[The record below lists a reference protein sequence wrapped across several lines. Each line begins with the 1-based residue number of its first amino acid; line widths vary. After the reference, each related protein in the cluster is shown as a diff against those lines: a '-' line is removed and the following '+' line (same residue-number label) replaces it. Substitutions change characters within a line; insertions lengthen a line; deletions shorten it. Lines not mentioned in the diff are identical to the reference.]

1 MTTTTSQ
8 PTTPTPNRSWLVDRG
23 LIPARGPQ
31 RVIALATFVNMVGT
45 GVFMTSAA
53 LFFTRS
59 VGLPL
64 AKVALGM
71 GIAALVGMLAG
82 MPVGH
87 LADRRGPREIYLVT
101 LIVRAVSMASL
112 VFVHTF
118 WLFVVVVCLTQLA
131 NSAGG
136 AARGPLVRGFGGT
149 NLTEFRSYLRSVAN
163 LAGCCGALAAGTA
176 VQLDTRAA
184 YLALVLG
191 NALSFVACAAVITR
205 LPSLRPV
212 PVPSDSAGRWIVL
225 KDAPYLVVTA
235 LDAVMSVQGQVLVF
249 ALPLWITLRTDAP
262 RWFIGVA
269 VAVNTALVA
278 ALQVRA
284 SRGIDTGPAAGRAL
298 RRSGLAFLIG
308 MALMAATA
316 GIPGWI
322 AAVLLTVGVAAHTV
336 GELWHAAASLELQF
350 RLAPAHAQGQYT
362 GVSGFGTGFANVVA
376 PSVLGLL
383 CITWGTPGWLL
394 MGGVFVAVG
403 LLAPRIVR
411 WAEHTRLPGAS
422 AA

>member
-1 MTTTTSQ
+1 MTTITR
-8 PTTPTPNRSWLVDRG
+8 PPAAPVPNRSWPVERG

-64 AKVALGM
+64 TKVALGM
-71 GIAALVGMLAG
+71 GAAALVGMLAG

-87 LADRRGPREIYLVT
+87 LADRRGPREIYLIT

-163 LAGCCGALAAGTA
+163 LAGCCGALAAGMA
-176 VQLDTRAA
+176 VQLDTRGA

-205 LPSLRPV
+205 LPALPPV
-212 PVPSDSAGRWIVL
+212 PAPAEAGRWVVL
-225 KDAPYLVVTA
+225 RDRPYLVVTA
-235 LDAVMSVQGQVLVF
+235 LDAVMSIQGQVLVF
-249 ALPLWITLRTDAP
+249 ALPLWITLHTDAP

-284 SRGIDTGPAAGRAL
+284 SRGIDTGLAAGRAL
-298 RRSGLAFLIG
+298 RRSGLAFLVG

-316 GIPGWI
+316 GLPGWV
-322 AAVLLTVGVAAHTV
+322 AVALLTVGIAAHTV

-362 GVSGFGTGFANVVA
+362 GVSGFGTGLANVVA
-376 PSVLGLL
+376 PTVLGLL
-383 CITWGTPGWLL
+383 CVTWGAPGWLL
-394 MGGVFVAVG
+394 MGAVFVVVG
-403 LLAPRIVR
+403 LLSPLVVR
-411 WAEHTRLPGAS
+411 WAERTRLYAV
-422 AA
+422 

>member
-1 MTTTTSQ
+1 MTTTTQSTHPAQ
-8 PTTPTPNRSWLVDRG
+8 HRSWLVHRG
-23 LIPARGPQ
+23 LIPDRGPQ
-31 RVIALATFVNMVGT
+31 RVIALATFVNMIGT

-64 AKVALGM
+64 AQVALGM
-71 GIAALVGMLAG
+71 GVAALVGMLAG

-87 LADRRGPREIYLVT
+87 LADRRGPREIYLLT
-101 LIVRAVSMASL
+101 LIVRAVAMASL

-118 WLFVVVVCLTQLA
+118 WLFVAVVCLTQLA
-131 NSAGG
+131 NAAGG

-163 LAGCCGALAAGTA
+163 LAGCCGALAAGMA

-205 LPSLRPV
+205 LPALPPV
-212 PVPSDSAGRWIVL
+212 PAPAEAGRWVVL
-225 KDAPYLVVTA
+225 RDRPYLVVTA
-235 LDAVMSVQGQVLVF
+235 LDAVMSLQGQVLVF

-284 SRGIDTGPAAGRAL
+284 SRGIDTGLAAGRAL
-298 RRSGLAFLIG
+298 RRSGLAFLVG

-316 GIPGWI
+316 GLPGWV
-322 AAVLLTVGVAAHTV
+322 AVALLTVGIAAHTV

-362 GVSGFGTGFANVVA
+362 GVSGFGTGLANVVA
-376 PSVLGLL
+376 PTVLGLL
-383 CITWGTPGWLL
+383 CVTWGAPGWLL
-394 MGGVFVAVG
+394 MGAVFGVVG
-403 LLAPRIVR
+403 LLSPLVVR
-411 WAEHTRLPGAS
+411 WAERTRRYAV
-422 AA
+422 

>member
-8 PTTPTPNRSWLVDRG
+8 PTAPTPNRSWLVSRG
-23 LIPARGPQ
+23 LIPDHGPQ

-64 AKVALGM
+64 TKVALGM

-87 LADRRGPREIYLVT
+87 LADRRGPREIYLLT

-191 NALSFVACAAVITR
+191 NALSFVACAAIITR
-205 LPSLRPV
+205 LPSLPPV
-212 PVPSDSAGRWIVL
+212 PAPTESGRWVVL
-225 KDAPYLVVTA
+225 KDAPYLVVTG
-235 LDAVMSVQGQVLVF
+235 LDAVMSIQGQVLVF

-284 SRGIDTGPAAGRAL
+284 SRGIDTGSAAGRAL

-322 AAVLLTVGVAAHTV
+322 AVVLLTVGIAAHTV

-362 GVSGFGTGFANVVA
+362 GVSGFGTGLANVVA

-383 CITWGTPGWLL
+383 CVAWGAPGWLL
-394 MGGVFVAVG
+394 MGGVFVVVG
-403 LLAPRIVR
+403 LGAPHVVR
-411 WAEHTRLPGAS
+411 WAERTRMH
-422 AA
+422 AAHAA

>member
-1 MTTTTSQ
+1 MTATS
-8 PTTPTPNRSWLVDRG
+8 TPTVPSPHRSWPVRRG
-23 LIPARGPQ
+23 LIPERGPQ

-82 MPVGH
+82 MPVGQVP
-87 LADRRGPREIYLVT
+87 DRRGPREIYLLT

-112 VFVHTF
+112 VLVHTF
-118 WLFVVVVCLTQLA
+118 WLFVVVVCVTQLA

-205 LPSLRPV
+205 LPSLPPV
-212 PVPSDSAGRWIVL
+212 PVPAESAGRWVVL
-225 KDAPYLVVTA
+225 KDRPYLVVTV
-235 LDAVMSVQGQVLVF
+235 LDAVMSIQGQVLVF

-278 ALQVRA
+278 ALQVGA

-298 RRSGLAFLIG
+298 RRCGVAFLVG
-308 MALMAATA
+308 MALMAAAA
-316 GIPGWI
+316 GTPAWLAVALMAVGI
-322 AAVLLTVGVAAHTV
+322 ATHTV

-362 GVSGFGTGFANVVA
+362 GVSGFGTGAANVVA

-383 CITWGTPGWLL
+383 CIAWGAPGWLL
-394 MGGVFVAVG
+394 MGAVFVAVG
-403 LLAPRIVR
+403 LIAPLVVR
-411 WAEHTRLPGAS
+411 WAERTRLHVTQ